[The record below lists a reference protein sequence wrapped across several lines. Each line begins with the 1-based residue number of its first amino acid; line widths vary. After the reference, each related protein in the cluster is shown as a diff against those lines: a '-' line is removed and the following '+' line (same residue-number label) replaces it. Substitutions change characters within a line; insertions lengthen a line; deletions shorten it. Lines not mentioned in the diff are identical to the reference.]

1 MSGVDKLLEVLKNIS
16 ERSKVRQQKERTNK
30 SREQIINDISES
42 PKHHWRCMR
51 TDTQIALLR
60 GEHSSSICSET
71 KAWTA
76 GRF

>member
-42 PKHHWRCMR
+42 PKHHWRCMHI
-51 TDTQIALLR
+51 DT
-60 GEHSSSICSET
+60 
-71 KAWTA
+71 
-76 GRF
+76 